1 MIIAFK
7 KLFFNRKKT
16 VLVSVVH
23 LIILKNNKSKHHF
36 KFQSHSGDEVAG
48 AWKESPE
55 CKKFLSKKGFND
67 TSTLKRYFAHFMA
80 NLANDEGLHTAA
92 WADAL
97 IEENAPYNIS
107 AFPTKQ

>member
-1 MIIAFK
+1 MK
-7 KLFFNRKKT
+7 Y
-16 VLVSVVH
+16 
-23 LIILKNNKSKHHF
+23 NKSKHF

-67 TSTLKRYFAHFMA
+67 TSILKRYFAHFMA

-107 AFPTKQ
+107 SFPTKQ